1 MEMGS
6 TSKSGKIPIPVQPQE
21 QTGTRRRV
29 AELADKE
36 RAGELAGDT
45 KASMGTA
52 LHAEKIDEIR
62 RKIESGYYER
72 DDIKKLIAD
81 RLSSDLRGH

>member
-6 TSKSGKIPIPVQPQE
+6 TSKSGKIPIPVRPQE
-21 QTGTRRRV
+21 YADTRRRV

-45 KASMGTA
+45 KAGVGTA
-52 LHAEKIDEIR
+52 LYAEKIDEIR

-72 DDIKKLIAD
+72 DDIRKMIAD
-81 RLSSDLRGH
+81 RLSSDLRGQ

>member
-21 QTGTRRRV
+21 YADTRKRV

-36 RAGELAGDT
+36 RARELAGDT
-45 KASMGTA
+45 RASIGTA

-72 DDIKKLIAD
+72 DDIRKMIAE
-81 RLSSDLRGH
+81 RLNSDLRGQ